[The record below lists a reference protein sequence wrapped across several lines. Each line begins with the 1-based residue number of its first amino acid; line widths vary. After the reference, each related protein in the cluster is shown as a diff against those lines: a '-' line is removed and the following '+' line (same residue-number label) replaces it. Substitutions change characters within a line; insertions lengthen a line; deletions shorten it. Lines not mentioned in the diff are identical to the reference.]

1 MITNV
6 IAIVAL
12 TLVTNVTNS
21 TFEMP
26 LESIYAPPIPV
37 PIIDAGRHRI
47 TGNAPRRE
55 TQRIIS
61 TNVLERS
68 TITWVL
74 NGRTNS
80 CTVDRTIYSA
90 TQVLRLRETWEPGGL
105 TIHQTDP

>member
-1 MITNV
+1 MTTNV

-26 LESIYAPPIPV
+26 LENAYLPSRGSPV
-37 PIIDAGRHRI
+37 SV
-47 TGNAPRRE
+47 PRRE

-80 CTVDRTIYSA
+80 ATVDRTVYSA
-90 TQVLRLRETWEPGGL
+90 TQVLRLREVWESGPL
-105 TIHQTDP
+105 TIHQTEP

>member
-1 MITNV
+1 MTNV

-12 TLVTNVTNS
+12 TLITNVTNS

-26 LESIYAPPIPV
+26 LESMYAAPIPR
-37 PIIDAGRHRI
+37 GS
-47 TGNAPRRE
+47 GNAPRRE

-61 TNVLERS
+61 TNVMERS

-80 CTVDRTIYSA
+80 ATVDRTIYSA
-90 TQVLRLRETWEPGGL
+90 TQVLRLREHWEPGQL
-105 TIHQTDP
+105 TIHQGAP